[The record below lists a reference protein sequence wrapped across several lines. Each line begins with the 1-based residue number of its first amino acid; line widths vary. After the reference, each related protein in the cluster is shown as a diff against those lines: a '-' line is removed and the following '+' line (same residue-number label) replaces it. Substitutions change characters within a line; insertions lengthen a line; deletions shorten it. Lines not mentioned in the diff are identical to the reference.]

1 MKKIFFAIL
10 YFVCVVQISHAQQQ
24 VWNLDGGYQIQNSI
38 SVKDKII
45 YGAAAVV
52 NPQLYVTAT
61 NQNGALLLGD
71 FTAVSNFTSFGD
83 KIVFI
88 GRKGYDINIWITD
101 GTPQGTIALT
111 SLQHAEINDI
121 VVFNNK
127 IYYVNYNSIYYTDA
141 TIKGAQLLLTVPTN
155 NKDPSV
161 LSSIAFLKAV
171 QDKLIYYYYG
181 QLGVTDGTSS
191 VIQFLSDNNAT
202 PIIQAYVTATVMNN
216 KLFFINNSVG
226 IGDELWSTDGTDANT
241 KLLKDINVG
250 DRGGFDTI
258 NYVLTPWFT
267 SSNGKL
273 YFVANKGTGNAVW
286 VTDGTLNGTSEL
298 NMGASYYQP
307 EFLKSIDGNV
317 YFRDLSE
324 NNLFFS
330 DGQNN
335 IVQNIGG
342 VQNPN
347 YPYGFIKF
355 NGSVYFVASDVD
367 HGYEL
372 WKTDNTASST
382 TRLTDICAGTCGAFN
397 SYTGLTVCGNILFFS
412 ASNFGYD
419 EVEHPYGAEYQ
430 LWKLIGN
437 STTTAVQNAVVETI
451 SYYPN
456 PCKEFVTVA
465 FQQPVSNVQLFSV
478 LGNEVKVDWHQDQ
491 NKLIIHTQELS
502 SGMYTLLINGDQ
514 SIKIIKE

>member
-1 MKKIFFAIL
+1 MKNIFFAL
-10 YFVCVVQISHAQQQ
+10 FYFVFTLQIINAQQQ
-24 VWNLDGGYQIQNSI
+24 VWEKPEGYQIRQIVSTNNKVFYCAYDDGELFVTTGNENSALSLGQFDEI
-38 SVKDKII
+38 SMMTVFSNN
-45 YGAAAVV
+45 VV
-52 NPQLYVTAT
+52 
-61 NQNGALLLGD
+61 
-71 FTAVSNFTSFGD
+71 FT
-83 KIVFI
+83 

-101 GTPQGTIALT
+101 GTPKGTIAIT
-111 SLQHAEINDI
+111 SFQHAVINDI
-121 VVFNNK
+121 VFFNNK
-127 IYYVNYNSIYYTDA
+127 IYFLNYNSIYYTDG
-141 TIKGAQLLLTVPTN
+141 TIQGTEILLTVPSTSE
-155 NKDPSV
+155 DPSD
-161 LSSIAFLKAV
+161 LSTIGFLKV
-171 QDKLIYYYYG
+171 LQDKLIYYYNG

-191 VIQFLSDNNAT
+191 VIQFLSGNNAT
-202 PIIQAYVTATVMNN
+202 STLQAYITTTVMNN
-216 KLFFINNSVG
+216 KLFFINGSTDFG
-226 IGDELWSTDGTDANT
+226 FELWATDGTSANT
-241 KLLKDINVG
+241 GLLKDIYEG
-250 DRGGFDTI
+250 TSSSFDSV
-258 NYVLTPWFT
+258 NHGLQPWFT
-267 SSNGKL
+267 ESNGKL

-298 NMGASYYQP
+298 NMGASYYEP

-317 YFRDLSE
+317 YFRGLSG
-324 NNLFFS
+324 NNFYFS

-335 IVQNIGG
+335 TVQNIGG

-412 ASNFGYD
+412 ASDFDLFSRVGT
-419 EVEHPYGAEYQ
+419 PYQ

-437 STTTAVQNAVVETI
+437 STTTAVQNAVIEKI

-456 PCKEFVTVA
+456 PCKELVTVT

-478 LGNEVKVDWHQDQ
+478 LGNEIKVDWHQEQ
-491 NKLIIHTQELS
+491 NKLVIHTQDLC